1 MKIALIIALICLI
14 VGVLLVGVG
23 WVLLQKYPTNMNTVK
38 DSVYEY
44 DINELPTQINII
56 TISSRVELR
65 PIEGD
70 KWKVECMDKEK
81 LYHTVELVDGV
92 LTIKQND
99 IRQWYEYIGILNGFQ
114 NLSVIVYLPAQV
126 YESLSIHSTSGSI
139 KVQEGFT
146 FSNASLQNTSG
157 SISCVSRVTG
167 ALNVKN
173 TSGSIKINGSVGGD
187 LIVKNT
193 SGSIT
198 VSGSVGG
205 DLTAKNTS
213 GSIHILGGVNGK
225 LEVTNGSGS
234 IEIKNATPTSA
245 TIKNT
250 SGGIDLINVV
260 CQGTC
265 EITNTSGSI
274 ELERCDA
281 ASFDLHTTSGGIRAS
296 ILSAK
301 SFDCHTTSGKMDVPG
316 DGNGGTFKAKT
327 TSGNIHITVLE

>member
-44 DINELPTQINII
+44 DINELPTQINIS
-56 TISSRVELR
+56 TLNSRVELR
-65 PIEGD
+65 PIEGN
-70 KWKVECMDKEK
+70 KWKVECMDKED

-92 LTIKQND
+92 LTVKQIDN
-99 IRQWYEYIGILNGFQ
+99 RQWYDHIGILNGFQ
-114 NLSVIVYLPAQV
+114 NLSVIVYLPEQI

-139 KVQEGFT
+139 KVQEGFI
-146 FSNASLQNTSG
+146 FSNASLRNVSG
-157 SISCVSRVTG
+157 SITCSSRVAG

-173 TSGSIKINGSVGGD
+173 TSGSITVGASVGGD
-187 LIVKNT
+187 LIVKN
-193 SGSIT
+193 I
-198 VSGSVGG
+198 
-205 DLTAKNTS
+205 S
-213 GSIHILGGVNGK
+213 GSIHVLGGVSGN

-234 IEIKNATPTSA
+234 IEIKNATPVRA
-245 TIKNT
+245 TIQNT
-250 SGGIDLINVV
+250 SGGIDLIDVV
-260 CQGTC
+260 CQETC

-281 ASFDLHTTSGGIRAS
+281 AFFDIRNTSGGIRGS

-301 SFDCHTTSGKMDVPG
+301 TFNCHSTSGSVHVPE
-316 DGNGGTFKAKT
+316 DGEGGTFKAKT
-327 TSGNIHITVLE
+327 TSGGIRITIAE